1 MRVEVLL
8 SCMNESDTSIVTR
21 SNIQSDVLVINQC
34 DRDAEER
41 FTFTCRGGEYQ
52 ARFIHTTQRGLSR
65 SRNMAIKN
73 AVGDVC
79 LLCDDDERMEDG
91 YVEKIR
97 DAFEKYPD
105 EQIIA
110 FRINHPHKLFPDE
123 TYRVGF
129 LQIGKIGSWQIAFR
143 RCQEILATPFCE
155 KMGSGSG
162 NGGGEENR
170 FLADCLKKR
179 LKIRYVPTLIASVA
193 QTESRWFKG
202 YDKKYWIDRG
212 WTARMIYGP
221 FWGPVYALYC
231 ICWRNYKIDKQNPWY
246 RTACWMF
253 RGLSEKR

>member
-8 SCMNESDTSIVTR
+8 SCMNESDTSIVAR

-41 FTFTCRGGEYQ
+41 FTFTSSGREYQ

-73 AVGDVC
+73 AVGDIC

-91 YVEKIR
+91 YAEKIR
-97 DAFEKYPD
+97 AAFEKYPD

-110 FRINHPHKLFPDE
+110 FRLNHPRRKFGND

-129 LQIGKIGSWQIAFR
+129 FQIGRVGSWQIAFR
-143 RCQEILATPFCE
+143 RCYEVLASPFCE

-162 NGGGEENR
+162 NGGGEENK
-170 FLADCLKKR
+170 FLVDCWAKGA
-179 LKIRYVPTLIASVA
+179 KIRYVPSLIASVA
-193 QTESRWFKG
+193 QTESQWFHG
-202 YDKKYWIDRG
+202 YNEKYWHDRG
-212 WTARMIYGP
+212 WTAKMIYGK
-221 FWGPVYALYC
+221 FFGLMYVSYTLLLRARKFDKNNSLL
-231 ICWRNYKIDKQNPWY
+231 KIG
-246 RTACWMF
+246 RWMLAGYGEE
-253 RGLSEKR
+253 R